1 MTYWPG
7 VLKSYCTHC
16 PGEMETVMTH
26 TNGSWCAALSPARL
40 CVEPRH
46 SRSPLQ
52 HTSLT
57 KSRTEPFGSDWSWSE
72 HVFLFFFSPPSLFGK
87 CWHFSKGLKTQT
99 LNIFHWKTLGER
111 ERNNPQTA
119 NNQISFAFKAFGFM
133 QGRHIWRS
141 VNTFYENICSL
152 KTKFFTRSVLTGII
166 FTGDGLDTLYI

>member
-1 MTYWPG
+1 M
-7 VLKSYCTHC
+7 
-16 PGEMETVMTH
+16 
-26 TNGSWCAALSPARL
+26 
-40 CVEPRH
+40 
-46 SRSPLQ
+46 RSPQ
-52 HTSLT
+52 PSQAMCGT
-57 KSRTEPFGSDWSWSE
+57 KALPFSPPAYFPDQIQDWAIWLWLELVRTCFS
-72 HVFLFFFSPPSLFGK
+72 FLLFSPPSLFGK

>member
-1 MTYWPG
+1 MDCDTQPSAQPG
-7 VLKSYCTHC
+7 YVWNQDT
-16 PGEMETVMTH
+16 PVF
-26 TNGSWCAALSPARL
+26 SPPAYFPDQIQDWAIWL
-40 CVEPRH
+40 WLELV
-46 SRSPLQ
+46 
-52 HTSLT
+52 
-57 KSRTEPFGSDWSWSE
+57 RTCFS
-72 HVFLFFFSPPSLFGK
+72 FLLFSPPSPFGK

-119 NNQISFAFKAFGFM
+119 NNQISFAFKAFGFL

-152 KTKFFTRSVLTGII
+152 KTKFFTRSVPTGTI